1 MENFGFAF
9 LLPFI
14 LSIFFLIWQEDV
26 IFPTIGGLFL
36 GSILISKF
44 NPFLGFLN
52 ITGVLIRNAL
62 TDNLNIFTI
71 LIITEGLLLF
81 SLLNRSG
88 FINTLRKEFSNK
100 SLTKNRLE
108 YIISLSTFV
117 LFIDRY
123 FSSLLVGIFSKPFAE
138 KKKLSPVKH
147 AYILNTVSS
156 SVSTIIPF
164 TTITPFAI
172 ASIAAAFTN
181 LGIGYSPIKAFYKSL
196 PYQYFNI
203 FSLFVAL
210 STIVLNKD
218 IFLMKKYNI
227 NDNESVSSF
236 NQYNSISFGLS
247 VNSKKQADF
256 RTALYGTVGS
266 LILIFGLIIGG
277 FIVNQHGYNK
287 LTILNIQNHQIIF
300 ISAIFAGIIFIILF
314 SLTTKSQNYS
324 QYKQKR
330 NGISSALLIAL
341 IYIVLAMSIE
351 SLARKL
357 GFSSSLIGFLLT
369 GSTRNT
375 LIPMIF
381 FLFSSL
387 ISFLSG
393 SFLFTIT
400 TVMPLAIRLISLNM
414 TDPLIIDNI
423 IFASIGSVLSGA
435 TFGDINSP
443 FSLNFIISTASA
455 ETSVSR
461 HFKSQIVY
469 SLIAIIVT
477 LIFGYLVFALGLKPY
492 LSISSGILAISL
504 IFLFINHDI
513 PVLDRIKKYTK
524 LQ

>member
-1 MENFGFAF
+1 MENFGFAC

-44 NPFLGFLN
+44 NPFLVRLLFENSFLS
-52 ITGVLIRNAL
+52 VLINP
-62 TDNLNIFTI
+62 
-71 LIITEGLLLF
+71 LLF
-81 SLLNRSG
+81 KREKRSNPSVMMRIVKIFKLSVKAFLIKTPVIFKNPKSG

-108 YIISLSTFV
+108 YIISLSNLV

-164 TTITPFAI
+164 TTITPFTI

-300 ISAIFAGIIFIILF
+300 ISAIFAG
-314 SLTTKSQNYS
+314 
-324 QYKQKR
+324 
-330 NGISSALLIAL
+330 
-341 IYIVLAMSIE
+341 M
-351 SLARKL
+351 
-357 GFSSSLIGFLLT
+357 
-369 GSTRNT
+369 GS
-375 LIPMIF
+375 
-381 FLFSSL
+381 
-387 ISFLSG
+387 
-393 SFLFTIT
+393 
-400 TVMPLAIRLISLNM
+400 
-414 TDPLIIDNI
+414 
-423 IFASIGSVLSGA
+423 
-435 TFGDINSP
+435 
-443 FSLNFIISTASA
+443 
-455 ETSVSR
+455 
-461 HFKSQIVY
+461 Y
-469 SLIAIIVT
+469 
-477 LIFGYLVFALGLKPY
+477 
-492 LSISSGILAISL
+492 
-504 IFLFINHDI
+504 
-513 PVLDRIKKYTK
+513 
-524 LQ
+524 